1 MKVKKFYNKQ
11 DDIFSVVFG
20 ENYEHSRELENCK
33 LVVDFDKAGEV
44 VGIEIFD
51 LDKKFRE
58 SQVKIE
64 KIFDGDGNKQQGVK
78 NGK

>member
-1 MKVKKFYNKQ
+1 MEPKKYYNKE
-11 DDIFSVVFG
+11 DDVFSIMFG
-20 ENYEHSRELENCK
+20 EGYEHSRELEDCK
-33 LVVDFDKAGEV
+33 LIVDFDKEGEI

-78 NGK
+78 DE

>member
-1 MKVKKFYNKQ
+1 MEPKKYYNKE
-11 DDIFSVVFG
+11 DDVFSITFG
-20 ENYEHSRELENCK
+20 EGYEHSRELEDCK
-33 LVVDFDKAGEV
+33 LIVDFDKEGEI

-78 NGK
+78 DE